1 MKKFVTPG
9 AVTGLLTVAAVAAG
23 IAGKSELAAFLG
35 SPDTANAVVSLV
47 GAVGTLV
54 AGLLPGLKAA

>member
-1 MKKFVTPG
+1 MKKFATPG

-35 SPDTANAVVSLV
+35 SPETANAVVSLV